1 MPELP
6 DVELYKRYLDEHAL
20 HQTIGRVAVN
30 DARILGEVPARA
42 FIKRL
47 TGNRFEQT
55 RRHGKHLLVRLRR
68 DGWLTLHFGM
78 TGDLVYF
85 RDEAD
90 DPRYDRVRFDFKGRG
105 HLAYVNRRMLGR
117 VGLADDAD
125 AFIRGE
131 ELGPDALDPAFDQ
144 AAFAQAIAGRRR
156 DVKSVLMD
164 QALIA
169 GVGNIYADEILFQ
182 ARLHP
187 HTPVTS
193 LDERHRAELF
203 GQLKKVLERAIAC
216 GAGAE
221 QSLER
226 LPEGYLLPH
235 REKGGRCPR
244 CGDPIATLKAAGRTS
259 YYCPRCQPAPG

>member
-6 DVELYKRYLDEHAL
+6 DVELYKRYLDAHAL
-20 HQTIGRVAVN
+20 HQTIERVAVN
-30 DARILGEVPARA
+30 DARILGKLAVRA
-42 FIKRL
+42 FTARL
-47 TGNRFEQT
+47 TGNRFEAT

-68 DGWLTLHFGM
+68 DGWLTVHFGM

-85 RDEAD
+85 RNEAD
-90 DPRYDRVRFDFKGRG
+90 DPPYDRVRFDFTAGG

-117 VGLADDAD
+117 VGLAEDAD
-125 AFIRGE
+125 AFIRDG
-131 ELGPDALDPAFDQ
+131 ELGPDALDPAFDL
-144 AAFAQAIAGRRR
+144 AVFEKALGGRRR

-193 LDERHRAELF
+193 LDDRQRTELF
-203 GQLKKVLERAIAC
+203 RQLRKVLEKAIAC

-226 LPEGYLLPH
+226 LPDDYLLPH
-235 REKGGRCPR
+235 RDKQGRCPR
-244 CGDPIATLKAAGRTS
+244 CGGPIATLKAAGRTS
-259 YYCPRCQPAPG
+259 YYCPRCQRAPG

>member
-6 DVELYKRYLDEHAL
+6 DVELYKRYLDKNAL
-20 HQTIGRVAVN
+20 RQTIERVMVN
-30 DARILGEVPARA
+30 DARILGDLPADA
-42 FIKRL
+42 FVSRL
-47 TGNRFEQT
+47 TGNRFEGS
-55 RRHGKHLLVRLRR
+55 RRHGKHLLVRLKK

-78 TGDLVYF
+78 TGDLAYF

-90 DPRYDRVRFDFKGRG
+90 DPPYDRVRFDFAGGR

-117 VGLADDAD
+117 VGLTDDAD
-125 AFIRGE
+125 AFIEGE
-131 ELGPDALDPAFDQ
+131 ELGPDALDRAFDPD
-144 AAFAQAIAGRRR
+144 AFARAIEGRRR

-169 GVGNIYADEILFQ
+169 GIGNIYADEILFQ

-193 LDERHRAELF
+193 LDDRQRTGLF
-203 GQLKKVLERAIAC
+203 HHIKQVLTRAIDC

-221 QSLER
+221 QFLER
-226 LPEGYLLPH
+226 LPGDYLLPH
-235 REKGGRCPR
+235 RDKGGKCPR
-244 CGDPIATLKAAGRTS
+244 CGSPIATLKAAGRTS